1 MPVLQTPIDEETY
14 QGLGWLSLASAPTDR
29 HFNWHLAEGFGRR
42 AHELEEAGH
51 TAEAQ
56 AFRLMCGAISMHMRH
71 PSHSPFGPGQRMGG
85 RRTMAMEDL
94 GEHDVALLARA
105 ARDAPFPWLK
115 ARFADLAVSAPAS
128 GRSDWRLGQLTV
140 EAYLDHVSSVFGTEW
155 AIDGLNELR
164 RGLVLLRVYAK
175 NDQTLWKRYW
185 DVILEEVPHAIAH
198 DWAGMV
204 FPLCDEAMHR
214 SREACDT
221 IIPLIEARAT
231 QLDAIAPQEAAR
243 WHQQAHRMHQRLNNR
258 AQANAA
264 LMAQGEAMT
273 RAAEFSATQQPLLAP
288 MQLTEAIG
296 LLRRA
301 KAPPC
306 RVKELRDRLAE
317 YERAS
322 LDHYGQFEHSIDV
335 SDLVKHVDRQMLA
348 PDFFSALLRMAY
360 RVEQW
365 IDIQSLE
372 RRVRENAQQHPFTH
386 MFGATH
392 ANADG
397 TIVSRQPPFN
407 ADDPASVRQHMIQ
420 DAARFD
426 FSTRG
431 QVTISRAAE
440 VLHCQFQPSFHTI
453 KEIVEAST
461 ITPSSKVETI
471 ARGLFF
477 GLIGDWTAVS
487 VYLIPTM
494 EPFVRAQLQRTG
506 AHTTALEE
514 DGTQR
519 EKTLGEMLDM
529 PEATDFFGEN
539 LLFELKVHLTEP
551 LGFNLR
557 NAYCHGLM
565 SDEELQNVG
574 TISLWWVIWRMVLL
588 PWHNHPSVLASP
600 ESIEEAIRKSSEA
613 S

>member
-1 MPVLQTPIDEETY
+1 MPVLQTPIDDETY
-14 QGLGWLSLASAPTDR
+14 QGLGWLSLAAAPTDR
-29 HFNWHLAEGFGRR
+29 HFNWRLAEGFGRR

-56 AFRLMCGAISMHMRH
+56 AFGLMGGAISMHMRH
-71 PSHSPFGPGQRMGG
+71 GSHSPFGPAWQANG
-85 RRTMAMEDL
+85 RRSMAMEDL
-94 GEHDVALLARA
+94 GGHDVALLARA

-128 GRSDWRLGQLTV
+128 GRSDWRLGQLAV

-155 AIDGLNELR
+155 AIDGLNELH

-175 NDQTLWKRYW
+175 KDQTLWNRYW

-198 DWAGMV
+198 DWPGLV
-204 FPLCDEAMHR
+204 FPLCDEAMLR
-214 SREACDT
+214 SRGACDT
-221 IIPLIEARAT
+221 IIPLIEAKAT

-243 WHQQAHRMHQRLNNR
+243 WHHQVHRMHERLRHR
-258 AQANAA
+258 AEANAA

-273 RAAEFSATQQPLLAP
+273 KAAEFSATQQPPLAP

-301 KAPPC
+301 KAPPS
-306 RVKELRDRLAE
+306 RIKELRDRLAE

-322 LDHYGQFEHSIDV
+322 LDHYGQLVHPIDV

-360 RVEQW
+360 RVQQW
-365 IDIQSLE
+365 INVHNLE
-372 RRVRENAQQHPFTH
+372 RRVRENAQQHPLIH
-386 MFGATH
+386 MFGVAH

-397 TIVSRQPPFN
+397 TIVSHQWPFN
-407 ADDPASVRQHMIQ
+407 ADDPTSVRQHMIK
-420 DAARFD
+420 DATRFE
-426 FSTRG
+426 FSMRG
-431 QVTISRAAE
+431 QVTISHAAE
-440 VLHCQFQPSFHTI
+440 LLHCQYQPSFHTI

-461 ITPSSKVETI
+461 ITPHSKAETI

-477 GLIGDWTAVS
+477 GLIGDWTAAS

-494 EPFVRAQLQRTG
+494 EPFVRAQLQRIG
-506 AHTTALEE
+506 AHTAALDD

-519 EKTLGEMLDM
+519 ERTLGEMLDM
-529 PEATDFFGEN
+529 PEAADFFGEN

-565 SDEELQNVG
+565 SDDELRNVG
-574 TISLWWVIWRMVLL
+574 TISLWWVIWRMVLF
-588 PWHNHPSVLASP
+588 PWHDHPSVLASP
-600 ESIEEAIRKSSEA
+600 ESMEEAVRASSEQP
-613 S
+613 

>member
-1 MPVLQTPIDEETY
+1 
-14 QGLGWLSLASAPTDR
+14 
-29 HFNWHLAEGFGRR
+29 
-42 AHELEEAGH
+42 
-51 TAEAQ
+51 
-56 AFRLMCGAISMHMRH
+56 
-71 PSHSPFGPGQRMGG
+71 
-85 RRTMAMEDL
+85 MAMEDL

-105 ARDAPFPWLK
+105 ARDAPFPWLR

-128 GRSDWRLGQLTV
+128 GRSDWHLGQLAV
-140 EAYLDHVSSVFGTEW
+140 EAYLDHVSFVFGTEW
-155 AIDGLNELR
+155 AIDGLNELQ

-175 NDQTLWKRYW
+175 KDKTLWTRYW
-185 DVILEEVPHAIAH
+185 AVILEEVPHAIAH
-198 DWAGMV
+198 NWAGVV
-204 FPLCDEAMHR
+204 FALCDEAMHR

-221 IIPLIEARAT
+221 IIPLIEAKAA
-231 QLDAIAPQEAAR
+231 QLDASAPLEAAR
-243 WHQQAHRMHQRLNNR
+243 WHHQVYRMHQRLNNR
-258 AQANAA
+258 TQANAA

-273 RAAEFSATQQPLLAP
+273 RAAEFSAAQQPMLAP

-301 KAPPC
+301 KAKPS
-306 RVKELRDRLAE
+306 RIRELRDRLAV

-322 LDHYGQFEHSIDV
+322 LDHYVQLEHSIDV
-335 SDLVKHVDRQMLA
+335 SDLVNHVDRQMLA

-360 RVEQW
+360 RVDQW
-365 IDIQSLE
+365 INVHSLE
-372 RRVRENAQQHPFTH
+372 RRVRENAQQYPFIH
-386 MFGATH
+386 MFGAAN

-397 TIVSRQPPFN
+397 TIVSHQSPFN
-407 ADDPASVRQHMIQ
+407 ADDPTSVRQHMIK
-420 DAARFD
+420 DAARLE
-426 FSTRG
+426 FSMRG
-431 QVTISRAAE
+431 QVTISHAAE
-440 VLHCQFQPSFHTI
+440 LLHCQYQPSFHTI

-461 ITPSSKVETI
+461 ITPHSKAETI

-477 GLIGDWTAVS
+477 GLIGDWTAAS

-506 AHTTALEE
+506 AHTTVLDD

-519 EKTLGEMLDM
+519 ERTLGEMLDM
-529 PEATDFFGEN
+529 PEATGFFGEN

-565 SDEELQNVG
+565 SDDELQNVG
-574 TISLWWVIWRMVLL
+574 TISLWWVVWRMVLF

-600 ESIEEAIRKSSEA
+600 ESMAEAIRNSSPVT
-613 S
+613 